1 MGSPLT
7 IVDLFATICTARGDD
22 ANDIAV
28 RPIAMAHDQDSQHRT
43 HAKEDKPG
51 LVGGV
56 LWIIDQETMLI
67 RERGLRLLEGDP
79 VLASVSRVLPFVPL
93 EPQIAHEGIVLTSY
107 VRARSEL
114 RQATQAD
121 PRVLTFFG
129 DRDIAKL
136 AILGPLWSG

>member
-1 MGSPLT
+1 SSWAPPLT

-28 RPIAMAHDQDSQHRT
+28 RPIAMAYDQDSQHRT

-93 EPQIAHEGIVLTSY
+93 EPQIAHEG
-107 VRARSEL
+107 
-114 RQATQAD
+114 
-121 PRVLTFFG
+121 
-129 DRDIAKL
+129 
-136 AILGPLWSG
+136 